1 MDRLFFNTKFAL
13 DDAGTVSCM
22 AWPYGHPDRMG
33 DVIEKGAFGTI
44 DLPLP
49 MLAFHDMKSPIGQWH
64 EADDGDDGL
73 HLTGKM
79 EITSVSM
86 AREVHAL
93 VKSGG
98 VRAVS
103 IGFITKKAKPRKGG
117 GRIISQAEL
126 VECSAVPVGMH
137 PGSRFTSAKSIIEAI
152 RIAEA
157 INRAT
162 AQIARS

>member
-1 MDRLFFNTKFAL
+1 
-13 DDAGTVSCM
+13 
-22 AWPYGHPDRMG
+22 MG
-33 DVIEKGAFGTI
+33 DEIIKGAFGTV
-44 DLPLP
+44 DLPLS

-64 EADDGDDGL
+64 QADDREDGL

-79 EITSVSM
+79 EIDHVPM

-98 VRAVS
+98 LRAVS

-117 GRIISQAEL
+117 GRIISEAEL
-126 VECSAVPVGMH
+126 VECSAVPIGMH
-137 PGSRFTSAKSIIEAI
+137 PGSRFTSAKSVIEAL
-152 RIAEA
+152 RLSEA

-162 AQIARS
+162 AQISSQ